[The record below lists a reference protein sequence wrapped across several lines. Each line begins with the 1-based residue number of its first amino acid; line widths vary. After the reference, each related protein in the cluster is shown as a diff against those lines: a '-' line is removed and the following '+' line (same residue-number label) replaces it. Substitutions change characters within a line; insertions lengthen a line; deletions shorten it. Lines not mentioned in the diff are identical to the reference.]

1 MGRLFWRFFWFFW
14 LAQVT
19 TTLTVGGSVWLLYR
33 LTSAPMP
40 ALLQPPQHPPSL
52 FPLLMPMLVG
62 GVVSLVFAGLMA
74 AYVTRPIRRLDQAFK
89 AIAAGQLDER
99 IGGVLGAPDNE
110 LTALGPGF
118 DHMAGRLQALVE
130 SHRRLLHDV
139 SHEMRAPLARLQA
152 AAELMGKSPQRIAE
166 LSERQQRDIDRMN
179 DLVGE
184 LLTLARLETAS
195 HVGDPTDL
203 TLLELLQGV
212 AQDARFDAGAKDCVI
227 TLECDPAIAIRGKPE
242 LLHRAIDNIVC
253 NAVKHAPDGS
263 AVDIKASLRSGQAQI
278 DILDNGGGVAADE
291 LDRIFEPFT
300 RGRNAVGAGHGLG
313 LAIARRAI
321 QAHGGQISAANTA
334 GGGLC
339 VSIRLP
345 DCTGQAQ
352 PLSHLPLGSL

>member
-14 LAQVT
+14 LAQVST
-19 TTLTVGGSVWLLYR
+19 SLAVGVSVWLLYR
-33 LTSAPMP
+33 VSGAAMP
-40 ALLQPPQHPPSL
+40 ALLQPPLHPPSL

-62 GVVSLVFAGLMA
+62 AVVSLVFAGWMA

-89 AIAAGQLDER
+89 AIAAGRLGER
-99 IGGVLGAPDNE
+99 MGGVLGTPDNE

-118 DHMAGRLQALVE
+118 DQMATRLQALVE

-152 AAELMGKSPQRIAE
+152 ATELMGKSPQRIAE
-166 LSERQQRDIDRMN
+166 LSERQQRDIGRMN

-184 LLTLARLETAS
+184 LLTLATLETA
-195 HVGDPTDL
+195 GNAGEQTDL

-212 AQDARFDAGAKDCVI
+212 AQDARFDAGPKRCEVA
-227 TLECDPAIAIRGKPE
+227 LECNASIAIRGNPE
-242 LLHRAIDNIVC
+242 LLHRAIDNIVR

-263 AVDIKASLRSGQAQI
+263 TVFIHASLSSGQAQI
-278 DILDNGGGVAADE
+278 DIIDGGGGVAADE
-291 LDRIFEPFT
+291 LDRIFEPFM
-300 RGRNAVGAGHGLG
+300 RGSNAVASGHGLG

-321 QAHGGQISAANTA
+321 QAHGGQVSAQNTQA
-334 GGGLC
+334 GGLC

-345 DCTGQAQ
+345 NCTTLSQ
-352 PLSHLPLGSL
+352 PSSVASPASP

>member
-19 TTLTVGGSVWLLYR
+19 TTLAVGGSVWLIYH
-33 LTSAPMP
+33 LTSATMP

-89 AIAAGQLDER
+89 AITAGQLDER
-99 IGGVLGAPDNE
+99 IGGLLGALDNE

-118 DHMAGRLQALVE
+118 DHMASRLQALVE
-130 SHRRLLHDV
+130 SHRGLLHDV

-152 AAELMGKSPQRIAE
+152 ATELMGKSPQRIAE

-184 LLTLARLETAS
+184 LLTLARLETA
-195 HVGDPTDL
+195 GNIGEPTDL

-212 AQDARFDAGAKDCVI
+212 AQDARFDASSKCCEVA
-227 TLECDPAIAIRGKPE
+227 LECDASLAIRGNPE
-242 LLHRAIDNIVC
+242 LLHRAIDNIVR
-253 NAVKHAPDGS
+253 NAVKHAPHGS
-263 AVDIKASLRSGQAQI
+263 TVLVSASLCTGQAQI
-278 DILDNGGGVAADE
+278 NVLDLGGGVAANE

-300 RGRNAVGAGHGLG
+300 RGCNALGSGYGLG

-321 QAHGGQISAANTA
+321 QAHGGQVSASNTA
-334 GGGLC
+334 AGGLC

-345 DCTGQAQ
+345 NCTRLAQ
-352 PLSHLPLGSL
+352 PLSHLPPGSP

>member
-19 TTLTVGGSVWLLYR
+19 TTLAVGGSVWLIYR
-33 LTSAPMP
+33 LTSATMP

-74 AYVTRPIRRLDQAFK
+74 AYFTRPIRRLDQAFK

-166 LSERQQRDIDRMN
+166 LSERQQRDIERALRIDA
-179 DLVGE
+179 LVKEIHRKQQVRDDG
-184 LLTLARLETAS
+184 
-195 HVGDPTDL
+195 GD
-203 TLLELLQGV
+203 
-212 AQDARFDAGAKDCVI
+212 AQRD
-227 TLECDPAIAIRGKPE
+227 
-242 LLHRAIDNIVC
+242 HRARDEHKDRKTRRYETERFKNQVIRHSPPRAVPAQF
-253 NAVKHAPDGS
+253 NA
-263 AVDIKASLRSGQAQI
+263 
-278 DILDNGGGVAADE
+278 
-291 LDRIFEPFT
+291 
-300 RGRNAVGAGHGLG
+300 
-313 LAIARRAI
+313 
-321 QAHGGQISAANTA
+321 
-334 GGGLC
+334 
-339 VSIRLP
+339 
-345 DCTGQAQ
+345 
-352 PLSHLPLGSL
+352 